1 MILGNFLINFFDV
14 GGIFFFLLNVLISS
28 DSFKL
33 LQNGLNL
40 KVIIYFFEIFFI

>member
-14 GGIFFFLLNVLISS
+14 GGIFFFLLNVLIN
-28 DSFKL
+28 SFKL

-40 KVIIYFFEIFFI
+40 KVIIYFFEIFFN